1 MKQSVVDLEAYRVS
15 EADLTAR
22 IEEME
27 AETSK
32 MGEAH
37 NLVCKKL
44 RKCQGEVE
52 GLNSVLGNFCGLLS
66 YLTAAREEIEEVRE
80 SIGREFVGAYE
91 EIEGQEKAMEAL
103 EDKMRKER
111 EERELAYDEIKRAFL
126 QRWLIQQRIKRT
138 RDAR

>member
-1 MKQSVVDLEAYRVS
+1 VDLEAYRVS

-22 IEEME
+22 IEDME
-27 AETSK
+27 AESRK
-32 MGEAH
+32 LGEAH

-52 GLNSVLGNFCGLLS
+52 GLSSVLGDFCGLLS
-66 YLTAAREEIEEVRE
+66 YLDAAREEIGEVRE

-91 EIEGQEKAMEAL
+91 EIERQEKAMEAL
-103 EDKMRKER
+103 EAEMSKER

-126 QRWLIQQRIKRT
+126 QRWLIQQRIIRT